1 MTLANLTVPPG
12 FGDRVGES
20 RSLHAVPTNAV
31 YKITCGFG
39 RYSIPGN
46 PGQFQGVGV
55 QDWVQEIYSTSRR
68 QMISSRSLVRKS
80 GSKAVTASLGH
91 RRAKRPPAY
100 R

>member
-20 RSLHAVPTNAV
+20 RSLHAVLCQRMQI

-55 QDWVQEIYSTSRR
+55 QDWVQEIYSTSRC

-91 RRAKRPPAY
+91 RRAKRP
-100 R
+100 